1 MWKSP
6 IYPQQNQTTAPK
18 ERYYKV
24 QMKAWTNFDPMEKTL
39 ADIAKSMEQGN
50 GFLSVIEVL
59 EVAEN
64 LASVTDEDVR
74 DGFSNI
80 LAAKRLLG
88 AVDTLP
94 ETLKE
99 ELRSA
104 LESATSSGPRK
115 VTKKSVGSAVEE
127 LGRVPTRFEDTGTR

>member
-1 MWKSP
+1 
-6 IYPQQNQTTAPK
+6 
-18 ERYYKV
+18 
-24 QMKAWTNFDPMEKTL
+24 MKAWTNFDPMEKTL

-104 LESATSSGPRK
+104 LESATSGGPRK

-127 LGRVPTRFEDTGTR
+127 LGRVPTRLEDTGTR

>member
-1 MWKSP
+1 MWKSS
-6 IYPQQNQTTAPK
+6 IVPQPNQTPAPK
-18 ERYYKV
+18 DRYYKV
-24 QMKAWTNFDPMEKTL
+24 QMKAWTNFDPMQKTL
-39 ADIAKSMEQGN
+39 AEIAGSMEQGN

-74 DGFSNI
+74 DGFTNI

-88 AVDTLP
+88 AVDSLP

-104 LESATSSGPRK
+104 LQAGTNSGPR
-115 VTKKSVGSAVEE
+115 TLSKKSVGSAVEE
-127 LGRVPTRFEDTGTR
+127 LGRAQHRLEDTGTR